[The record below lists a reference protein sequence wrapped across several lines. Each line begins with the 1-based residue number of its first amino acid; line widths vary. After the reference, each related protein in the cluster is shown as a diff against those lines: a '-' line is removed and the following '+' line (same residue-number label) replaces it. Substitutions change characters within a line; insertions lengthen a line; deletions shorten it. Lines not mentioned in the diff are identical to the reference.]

1 MHGYDVVLLKKALPG
16 TAVPVSSE
24 RTIVH
29 ANHAD
34 APTYMGE
41 FFDENDKTIA
51 VCEVVDDEYLELKW
65 AYGDTT

>member
-1 MHGYDVVLLKKALPG
+1 MRLSGGRKHCRGQRWY
-16 TAVPVSSE
+16 VSSE
-24 RTIVH
+24 GTIVP

-34 APTYMGE
+34 AQTYMGE